1 MKIWFQKLFWNQDC
15 DVVNNLVV
23 EVAIYNFD
31 LFHCTLVGVCCRVGH
46 PGFFQRHFWFMC
58 IYKRISEWKCTQN
71 AVMRKSKYIQINLIF
86 GCWYVIVGKRVGNG
100 APPPLQWH
108 FSYQF
113 LYPIFF
119 NWILHMKRIL
129 HFVPDKYIISKSSYN
144 WFKIDTLQLL
154 YDYIKQNTFWQSGND
169 PKWFL
174 NQFCCWKKL
183 LRHSS
188 PPPPLMANVMKM
200 FPFLTLS

>member
-1 MKIWFQKLFWNQDC
+1 MTTSQSWFQNRSQIFVSGTRSARFEIEKRPLSLLFLTSEEAFSMPKMKIWFQKLFWNQDC

-100 APPPLQWH
+100 TPPPTPVALFPSIPLPYFFSQLNPTYETDFTLCPSQIYH
-108 FSYQF
+108 F
-113 LYPIFF
+113 
-119 NWILHMKRIL
+119 
-129 HFVPDKYIISKSSYN
+129 
-144 WFKIDTLQLL
+144 
-154 YDYIKQNTFWQSGND
+154 
-169 PKWFL
+169 
-174 NQFCCWKKL
+174 
-183 LRHSS
+183 
-188 PPPPLMANVMKM
+188 
-200 FPFLTLS
+200 

>member
-100 APPPLQWH
+100 TPP
-108 FSYQF
+108 
-113 LYPIFF
+113 
-119 NWILHMKRIL
+119 
-129 HFVPDKYIISKSSYN
+129 
-144 WFKIDTLQLL
+144 
-154 YDYIKQNTFWQSGND
+154 
-169 PKWFL
+169 
-174 NQFCCWKKL
+174 
-183 LRHSS
+183 HSS
-188 PPPPLMANVMKM
+188 GTFPINSFTLFFSIESYIWNGFYTLSQTNISFLSPLIIGSK
-200 FPFLTLS
+200 LTLFNYYMII